1 MLTYDTRIY
10 PTVSPY
16 LFYEDGDAA
25 IDWLIRV
32 FGFHE
37 RLRGHH
43 PDGHFGHGEVG
54 VGDAVIML
62 GTPRGFRRAD
72 RPSFGVYVHVDDVEG
87 HFVQTKSEGATITEE
102 PADQP
107 YGVRSYG
114 ALDLEGNQ
122 WWFAQ
127 PLSSDRQTEAP
138 EAS

>member
-1 MLTYDTRIY
+1 MVTYDIRTY

-16 LFYEDGDAA
+16 LYYEDGEAA
-25 IDWLIRV
+25 IDWLVRV
-32 FGFHE
+32 FGFRE

-43 PDGHFGHGEVG
+43 PDGRFGHGEVEVADG
-54 VGDAVIML
+54 VVML
-62 GTPRGFRRAD
+62 GTPDGFRRAD
-72 RPSFGVYVHVDDVEG
+72 RSCFGVYVHVDDVET
-87 HFVQTKSEGATITEE
+87 HFDRAQAEGATITEE

-127 PLSSDRQTEAP
+127 PLAT
-138 EAS
+138 

>member
-1 MLTYDTRIY
+1 MVTYDSRTY

-16 LFYEDGDAA
+16 LYYEDGDAA
-25 IDWLIRV
+25 IDWLVRV
-32 FGFHE
+32 FGFRE

-43 PDGHFGHGEVG
+43 PDGRFGHGEVEVADG
-54 VGDAVIML
+54 VVML
-62 GTPRGFRRAD
+62 GTPDGFRRAD
-72 RPSFGVYVHVDDVEG
+72 RSCFGVYVHVDDVNLHHARAKG
-87 HFVQTKSEGATITEE
+87 EGATVTEA

-127 PLSSDRQTEAP
+127 PLAT
-138 EAS
+138 